1 MKSIVTEKLM
11 SICSLDKDLSND
23 HNPDNT
29 FGIDNLTDEQ
39 RTQVEEELINHFK
52 FKRIVWMDL
61 PSGLTEEGNPIVAK
75 SLIISDTDNPDYADK
90 VGYLYK
96 VSFTPLVYDPNILHH
111 PVKDGCVIT
120 PVIYN
125 PNTFEPRRSITI
137 EWSPEFPQDIDNPV
151 TWEDQKKMLHD
162 KLETILE
169 NPDLFLPEGYRACL
183 VRFAAV

>member
-11 SICSLDKDLSND
+11 SICLLDKDLSND
-23 HNPDNT
+23 HNPT

-39 RTQVEEELINHFK
+39 RTQIEEELIKHLK

-75 SLIISDTDNPDYADK
+75 TIKISDTDNPDYAGK

-125 PNTFEPRRSITI
+125 PITFEPRRSLTI
-137 EWSPEFPQDIDNPV
+137 EWSPEFLQDIDNPV
-151 TWEDQKKMLHD
+151 TWEDEKKMVHD

-169 NPDLFLPEGYRACL
+169 NPDSFLPEGYRACL